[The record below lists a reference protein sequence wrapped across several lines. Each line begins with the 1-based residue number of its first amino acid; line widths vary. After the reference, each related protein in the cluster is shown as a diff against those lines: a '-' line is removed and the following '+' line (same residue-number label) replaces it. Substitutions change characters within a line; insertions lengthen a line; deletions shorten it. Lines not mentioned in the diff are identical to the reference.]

1 MPKKK
6 NKPEPS
12 KLPFRFFD
20 NREKYLM
27 FVTTCSEKWEAAAR
41 ISRELVN
48 IDPQPPAIRLFD
60 AGMGDGTVLT
70 RVMRAMHQRFP
81 TIPFYVVGKEI
92 SLEDVRLTIEKL
104 SDRFF
109 EHPQTVFVAT
119 NLYYFEA
126 AGLMPRNPESQGRLN
141 WQEFALEGNSTY
153 EFDEQLRD
161 LQSILSDGWK
171 TRTSPKSGNP
181 LYERPSVVV
190 IYRKDHRFV
199 LDRMIPR
206 PHEAPSQY
214 DLVLASQP
222 YQARLPADVKI
233 RNVLA
238 PLSRALA
245 PGGRMLVIQ
254 STGNDP
260 GMEIIRKLWPREQPF
275 KTPRHDLLA
284 ALRTMMK
291 GEKLDLRYVAYS
303 DKRSLFNYSLHTLPS
318 EISTSI
324 GTSTLLAAWNAAIY
338 VAQID
343 DERLMPILEKGGYLE
358 ATQAVLRRHGGLWF
372 TNESFAVARS
382 RR

>member
-1 MPKKK
+1 VSAKK
-6 NKPEPS
+6 NKS
-12 KLPFRFFD
+12 GLDKIPFRFFD

-41 ISRELVN
+41 ISRELGS

-70 RVMRAMHQRFP
+70 RVMRAMHQRYP

-104 SDRFF
+104 SDRFY
-109 EHPQTVFVAT
+109 EHPQTVFVVT

-126 AGLMPRNPESQGRLN
+126 AGLMPRKPEAQGRLN
-141 WQEFALEGNSTY
+141 WQEFALEGTTTY
-153 EFDEQLRD
+153 DFDEQLRD
-161 LQSILSDGWK
+161 LQPIISDGWK
-171 TRTSPKSGNP
+171 IRTSAKSGNP

-206 PHEAPSQY
+206 PHEAPSEY
-214 DLVLASQP
+214 DLVIASQP

-254 STGNDP
+254 STGDDP
-260 GMEIIRKLWPREQPF
+260 GMEIIRKIWPHEQPF
-275 KTPRHDLLA
+275 KTPRHELLSS
-284 ALRTMMK
+284 LRETMK
-291 GEKLDLRYVAYS
+291 SEKRDLRYVAYS
-303 DKRSLFNYSLHTLPS
+303 DKRSLFKYALHTLPS

-324 GTSTLLAAWNAAIY
+324 GTSTLLAAWNAAVY

-343 DERLMPILEKGGYLE
+343 DKRLMPALEKGGYLE
-358 ATQAVLRRHGGLWF
+358 ATQEILRRYDGLWF
-372 TNESFAVARS
+372 TNESFAVVRN